1 MRLFVHLPI
10 KEDEPMVQNFG
21 KYQNLVGGEFVSEGR
36 EKDIVSPVDGS
47 KIAKVILA
55 NAEVTKRAIDEAH
68 DAFYHKWLKT
78 TLLERKTLLD
88 RLSNLV
94 QEKSELYTQLESA
107 NTGKTIR
114 QSTLMDI
121 PLAID
126 HLRYFAHET
135 EFKET
140 REILHPEYPGT
151 TGTIQYAP
159 LGVIGAIVPWNVP
172 LMMTV
177 WKLAPAIVAG
187 NTIVI
192 KSSQFTPLTALELAK
207 DIDRAGFPAGTVNIL
222 AGEGSTIGDIIARSP
237 KVNAVSFTGSTATGK
252 KVLNAAS
259 SGVKKVTLEL
269 GGKSPNIV
277 FDDAEL
283 ETAVK
288 GSLFG
293 IYLNS
298 GQLCE
303 SGSRLIIHKDI
314 RKKFVEMMQEK
325 ISRLNAGNPM
335 QFETDLS
342 AITTSDQL
350 DKIREMV
357 SQGESEGV
365 KVIQPLNIEGKVP
378 SSGFYF
384 PPTILSGID
393 GRHTIAMEEI
403 FGPVVTVQEFESE
416 EDAVRIANDTNYGLA
431 SAVWTKNNEKARRVA
446 SRIEAGTVWVNDYH
460 LLSAA
465 APRGGFKDSGIG
477 RELGLEGILEF
488 TQTRHIFFS
497 NTENALKEIAYGLLL
512 P

>member
-1 MRLFVHLPI
+1 
-10 KEDEPMVQNFG
+10 MVQNFG
-21 KYQNLVGGEFVSEGR
+21 NYKNYVGGEFVDEGK
-36 EKDIVSPVDGS
+36 EKEIISPVDGS
-47 KIAKVILA
+47 KIARVIMA
-55 NAEVTKRAIDEAH
+55 NEDVTRRAIDVAH
-68 DAFYHKWLKT
+68 DAFYSKWNKSSLSQRKA
-78 TLLERKTLLD
+78 LLERLA
-88 RLSNLV
+88 NLV
-94 QEKSELYTQLESA
+94 QEKSELYVQLESA

-114 QSTLMDI
+114 QSTLMDV

-140 REILHPEYPGT
+140 REISHPEYPGT
-151 TGTIQYAP
+151 KGIIQYAP

-172 LMMTV
+172 IMMTV

-192 KSSQFTPLTALELAK
+192 KSSQFTPLTALELAR
-207 DIDRAGFPAGTVNIL
+207 DIDRAGFPAGTVNII
-222 AGEGSTIGDIIARSP
+222 AGEGSTIGDTIAKSP

-259 SGVKKVTLEL
+259 SGIKKVTLEL

-277 FDDAEL
+277 FEDAQL

-288 GSLFG
+288 GALFG

-303 SGSRLIIHKDI
+303 SGSRLIIQKSVK
-314 RKKFVEMMQEK
+314 KKFMDLMEEK
-325 ISRLNAGNPM
+325 MSRLNPGNPM
-335 QFETDLS
+335 QFETDIS

-350 DKIREMV
+350 DKIKDMV
-357 SQGESEGV
+357 SRGISDGV
-365 KVIQPLNIEGKVP
+365 GVTQPLNLEGRVP
-378 SSGFYF
+378 SGGFYY
-384 PPTILSGID
+384 PPTILSGIEKSP
-393 GRHTIAMEEI
+393 TVSKEEI
-403 FGPVVTVQEFESE
+403 FGPVVTIHEFETE
-416 EDAVRIANDTNYGLA
+416 EEAIEIANDTRYGLA
-431 SAVWTKNNEKARRVA
+431 SAVWTNDDDRAMRVA
-446 SRIEAGTVWVNDYH
+446 SRIEAGTVWINDYH

-477 RELGLEGILEF
+477 RELGLEGILEY
-488 TQTRHIFFS
+488 TQSRHIFVS
-497 NTENALKEIAYGLLL
+497 GKENELKEIAYGLLL

>member
-1 MRLFVHLPI
+1 
-10 KEDEPMVQNFG
+10 MVKNFG
-21 KYQNLVGGEFVSEGR
+21 KYQNYVGGEFVSDGR
-36 EKDIVSPVDGS
+36 EKEVISPVDGS
-47 KIAKVILA
+47 KIAKVIMA
-55 NAEVTKRAIDEAH
+55 NEDVTRRAIDEAN
-68 DAFYHKWLKT
+68 DAFYSKWLKT
-78 TLLERKTLLD
+78 TLLERKALLEK
-88 RLSNLV
+88 LSNIV
-94 QEKSELYTQLESA
+94 QEKSELYAQLESA

-135 EFKET
+135 EFKES
-140 REILHPEYPGT
+140 REITHPEYPGT
-151 TGTIQYAP
+151 NGIIQYAP

-172 LMMTV
+172 IMMTV

-192 KSSQFTPLTALELAK
+192 KSSQFTPLTALELAR
-207 DIDRAGFPAGTVNIL
+207 DVDRAGFPHGTVNII

-259 SGVKKVTLEL
+259 SGIKKVTLEL

-277 FDDAEL
+277 FDDADL

-293 IYLNS
+293 IFLNS

-303 SGSRLIIHKDI
+303 SGSRLIVQKSIKS
-314 RKKFVEMMQEK
+314 KFLEMMEDK
-325 ISRLNAGNPM
+325 ISKMNPGNPM

-342 AITTSDQL
+342 AITTADQL
-350 DKIREMV
+350 GKIREMV
-357 SQGESEGV
+357 SQGETEGV
-365 KVIQPLNIEGKVP
+365 KVIQPLAIEGRVP
-378 SSGFYF
+378 SMGFYY
-384 PPTILSGID
+384 PPTILAGIE
-393 GRHTIAMEEI
+393 GRQTIAMEEI
-403 FGPVVTVQEFESE
+403 FGPVVSVQEFETE
-416 EDAVRIANDTNYGLA
+416 EEAVNIANDTRYGLA
-431 SAVWTKNNEKARRVA
+431 SAVWTNDNKRAMRVG

-477 RELGLEGILEF
+477 RELGLEGILEY
-488 TQTRHIFFS
+488 TQTRHIFLS

>member
-1 MRLFVHLPI
+1 MECIPHTPI
-10 KEDEPMVQNFG
+10 NEVDVMVQDFG
-21 KYQNLVGGEFVSEGR
+21 KYQNYVGGEFDSEGR
-36 EKDIVSPVDGS
+36 EKEIVSPVDGS
-47 KIAKVILA
+47 RIARVVLA
-55 NAEVTKRAIDEAH
+55 SAEVTEKAIDEAH
-68 DAFYHKWLKT
+68 DAFYSKWLKT
-78 TLLERKTLLD
+78 SVLERKRLLERLAD
-88 RLSNLV
+88 LV
-94 QEKSELYTQLESA
+94 QEKSELYTHLESA

-114 QSTLMDI
+114 QSTLMDV

-151 TGTIQYAP
+151 NGVIQYAP

-192 KSSQFTPLTALELAK
+192 KSSQFTPLTALELAR
-207 DIDRAGFPAGTVNIL
+207 DIDRSGFPPGVVNIV
-222 AGEGSTIGDIIARSP
+222 AGEGSTVGDIIARSP

-259 SGVKKVTLEL
+259 SGIKKVTLEL

-277 FDDAEL
+277 FGDANL

-288 GSLFG
+288 GALFG

-303 SGSRLIIHKDI
+303 SGSRLIVQKSV
-314 RKKFVEMMQEK
+314 KSKFLEMMEEK
-325 ISRLNAGNPM
+325 MSRLNPGNPM

-342 AITTSDQL
+342 AITTEDQL
-350 DKIREMV
+350 GKIREMV
-357 SQGESEGV
+357 TQGESEGIR
-365 KVIQPLNIEGKVP
+365 VIQPLTIEGKVP
-378 SSGFYF
+378 PKGFYY
-384 PPTILSGID
+384 PPTILSDIE
-393 GRHTIAMEEI
+393 GRLTVATEEI
-403 FGPVVTVQEFESE
+403 FGPVVSIQEFETE
-416 EDAVRIANDTNYGLA
+416 EEAVGIANDTRYGLA
-431 SAVWTKNNEKARRVA
+431 SAVWTDDKERAMRVA

-477 RELGLEGILEF
+477 RELGLEGILEY
-488 TQTRHIFFS
+488 TQTRHIFLS
-497 NTENALKEIAYGLLL
+497 NTDNALKEIAYGLLL